1 MAPFGPWELSGLKQ
15 YAPELKYGITFL
27 PTGPNGAP
35 PKSSWVGG
43 WCVGLPRGAKQTDAG
58 FEFIDWLTTSD
69 EATTIQGNAFT
80 GFPGFKNSPYYETV
94 QKSAELKPFYD
105 ILVATKHQRP
115 VMPAQAFYTGAL
127 ATAVDAAIFGQQS
140 SKQALDT
147 ATSTT
152 QKELDRILKEGVS

>member
-1 MAPFGPWELSGLKQ
+1 WELSGLKQ